1 MIDCLLTICTCQ
13 FNVETA
19 ITATDVIKIT
29 KNMLTYKSF
38 LTQMYKKGHAWA
50 KFDIHYRRLREADR
64 APWDKLRNSLFWQYS
79 STEGN
84 MDIICPQD

>member
-1 MIDCLLTICTCQ
+1 MY
-13 FNVETA
+13 VETA
-19 ITATDVIKIT
+19 ITATDAITIT
-29 KNMLTYKSF
+29 KDMLTYKSRV
-38 LTQMYKKGHAWA
+38 TQMYKKGQTWA